1 MSLLDDKGRPS
12 VVERAKVCPPRGHVG
27 AIGAEERAAIV
38 TGSALRGHYEQV
50 VDRESAYE
58 KLKGRTAAPT
68 AGSAPASAG
77 ASAPS
82 GGGSSVLRDVLFGTT
97 GPRGGHHEGMLDV
110 VAKSAA
116 RAAGSQLGRQI
127 LRGVFG
133 SILRGK

>member
-1 MSLLDDKGRPS
+1 
-12 VVERAKVCPPRGHVG
+12 
-27 AIGAEERAAIV
+27 
-38 TGSALRGHYEQV
+38 

-58 KLKGRTAAPT
+58 KLRGRAAAATT
-68 AGSAPASAG
+68 AGSAAG
-77 ASAPS
+77 TGSSAPS